1 MNELT
6 RQAENVHNEP
16 PSVAPLDAQLTEL
29 IEFVWACE
37 AAARREERIDA
48 AYGSNWRSRSRRSH
62 TPSPAPPDG
71 HLRRRHEPSHRDELT
86 RGRGG
91 GLMAAE

>member
-6 RQAENVHNEP
+6 EQTENVGNEP
-16 PSVAPLDAQLTEL
+16 TTIAQLDAQLTEL

-48 AYGSNWRSRSRRSH
+48 AIRYSSNWRSK
-62 TPSPAPPDG
+62 
-71 HLRRRHEPSHRDELT
+71 
-86 RGRGG
+86 
-91 GLMAAE
+91 

>member
-6 RQAENVHNEP
+6 RQAENVRNEP
-16 PSVAPLDAQLTEL
+16 TSVAPLDAQLTEL

-48 AYGSNWRSRSRRSH
+48 AIRYGSSWRSR
-62 TPSPAPPDG
+62 
-71 HLRRRHEPSHRDELT
+71 
-86 RGRGG
+86 
-91 GLMAAE
+91 